1 MALATL
7 VQSTPP
13 VAGLD
18 VSVSNEEGVT
28 VIALRGEADVAT
40 LPAVVDTLARVIVDH
55 EGDLVVDLAQ
65 AAFID
70 TATVRAL
77 LRAKGV
83 LNGGGRELTL
93 RSPSRIASRLLALF
107 GISHL
112 VRPALSADD

>member
-28 VIALRGEADVAT
+28 VIVLRGEADVAT

-77 LRAKGV
+77 LRAKGI

-107 GISHL
+107 EISHL